1 MENLVYAIVL
11 LPLIGFVING
21 LFGKRFPK
29 ALVGGLATLV
39 VFAAFLISVSIFI
52 GFPAEG
58 TPVIVKKHLNG
69 SPLVEF
75 K

>member
-21 LFGKRFPK
+21 LFGKRLPK

-39 VFAAFLISVSIFI
+39 VFAAFLISVSIF
-52 GFPAEG
+52 
-58 TPVIVKKHLNG
+58 L
-69 SPLVEF
+69 
-75 K
+75 